1 MKKIYTLVFAALC
14 AAVVLSCNK
23 ETLVET
29 TADEQPAPVAQTILN
44 PVTLTFETPSPSKV
58 SINDQGVASWDE
70 GDEVKIICFNAEGQA
85 WTSDPVTVVDGKI
98 TATVED
104 ADVYYA
110 VYPASAT
117 IALENVGGVDN
128 LKVTI
133 ATEQDG
139 TFKNACYYAAKTTKT
154 AKTFDFK
161 AISGIL
167 KFQADPAYKRAD
179 IRDVEKTA
187 TRHAFAQTETCTF
200 DVEGNVTITPVAN
213 NSSMIK
219 ITLDG
224 NGTYYAAICGNAV
237 NEAGFRFSKYTE
249 EEDLGYEPGVFYNNL
264 ITYAPTKIK
273 NFGKLTDKIVTDVY
287 VSPEGAGT
295 KDGRSAANAAPASD
309 LVEACL
315 GNTEVSYTA
324 VKGLLNYTGVWNCF
338 RLDGLTIH
346 FAEGEYTN
354 DFKVQGNNSSFE
366 LTLQG
371 EEGTVLK
378 GANIVSATRVPS
390 ETERGTLTT
399 LKGFTFTNTNTSA
412 TTSDNIALTIATG
425 RCNVE
430 GCTFK
435 GCTTRAAQI
444 GGSSATD
451 ETLQVNF
458 KNCLFSADTV
468 SSMGAVVVPKNST
481 GGIAGFN
488 NCRFENNIATNG
500 NASAIYVNNNTDY
513 TGGKTAVFLNKCSFI
528 GNKCTATNNAYTIG
542 TNSYESRFA
551 MNCCTVNAGTPA
563 AYGNGASL
571 TLKGASIIVNSTVWL
586 SSTNQF
592 GKWGLIAL
600 GGHITKCDA
609 NDAAIIN
616 SVIRQGGTTYPAV
629 YLNTNY
635 YQNLNYCLHS
645 GKDLAVESGKH
656 TVNNTVKVSTFA
668 SAAAITNKV
677 VDGITAYA
685 YKWNYANTIGES
697 GFTKPTADQVR
708 AAVAATGETSTGA
721 ADGIGGLFLSW
732 LDSVDATA
740 FSKDITG
747 QARPAEGLCPGSYQ
761 N

>member
-29 TADEQPAPVAQTILN
+29 TTEEEVVPVSQTILN

-58 SINDQGVASWDE
+58 SIDDQGVASWDE
-70 GDEVKIICFNAEGQA
+70 GDEVKILCFNAEGQA

-110 VYPASAT
+110 VYPAGAETS
-117 IALENVGGVDN
+117 LEKVETVDQ

-154 AKTFDFK
+154 AKIFNFK

-187 TRHAFAQTETCTF
+187 ARHAFAQTETCTF
-200 DVEGNVTITPVAN
+200 DAEGKVTVTPVAN

-237 NEAGFRFSKYTE
+237 NEAGFRFSKDAEDTPE
-249 EEDLGYEPGVFYNNL
+249 EEQLGYEPGVFYNNL
-264 ITYAPTKIK
+264 ITYAPAKIK

-354 DFKVQGNNSSFE
+354 DFKVQGNNSSFAV
-366 LTLQG
+366 TLQG

-378 GANIVSATRVPS
+378 GAITVSATRVPS
-390 ETERGTLTT
+390 ATEKGTLTT
-399 LKGFTFTNTNTSA
+399 LKGFTFTNTSG
-412 TTSDNIALTIATG
+412 IALTIATG

-444 GGSSATD
+444 GGNKATD
-451 ETLQVNF
+451 ENLQVNF
-458 KNCLFSADTV
+458 KNCLFSANTEG
-468 SSMGAVVVPKNST
+468 SKGAVTVPDGST
-481 GGIAGFN
+481 GGILGFN
-488 NCRFENNIATNG
+488 NCRFENNVATSGNG
-500 NASAIYVNNNTDY
+500 SAIYAGT
-513 TGGKTAVFLNKCSFI
+513 GKTAIFLNKCTFI
-528 GNKCTATNNAYTIG
+528 GNTCTTKSNAFTIG
-542 TNSYESRFA
+542 TNDAATRFG
-551 MNCCTVNAGTPA
+551 MNCCTVNAGGGIEYT
-563 AYGNGASL
+563 NGASL
-571 TLKGASIIVNSTVWL
+571 TLKGQSVIVNSTVWT
-586 SSTNQF
+586 SSKF
-592 GKWGLIAL
+592 GKWGLVAL
-600 GGHITKCDA
+600 GSLASA
-609 NDAAIIN
+609 NPANSAGIIN
-616 SVIRQGGTTYPAV
+616 SVIRQKETTYPAV
-629 YLNTNY
+629 CLNEKY
-635 YQNLNYCLHS
+635 YQNLKYCLHQ
-645 GKDLAVESGKH
+645 GKDLAVVEGKH
-656 TVNNTVKVSTFA
+656 TVENTVKVSAFDD
-668 SAAAITNKV
+668 AAAKTKDI
-677 VDGITAYA
+677 DGITAY
-685 YKWNYANTIGES
+685 YYTWNYANTIGES
-697 GFTKPTADQVR
+697 GFTKPSKAQVR
-708 AAVAATGETSTGA
+708 AAVAATGEKSTGA

-732 LDSVDATA
+732 LDSVDASA

-747 QARPAEGLCPGSYQ
+747 KDRPAEGLCPGSYQ

>member
-29 TADEQPAPVAQTILN
+29 TTEEEVVPVSQTILN

-58 SINDQGVASWDE
+58 SIDGQGVASWDE
-70 GDEVKIICFNAEGQA
+70 GDEVKILCFNAEGQA

-110 VYPASAT
+110 VYPAGAETS
-117 IALENVGGVDN
+117 LEKVETVDQ

-154 AKTFDFK
+154 AKTFNFK

-200 DVEGNVTITPVAN
+200 DAEGKVTVTPVAN

-237 NEAGFRFSKYTE
+237 NEAGFRFSKDAEDTPE
-249 EEDLGYEPGVFYNNL
+249 EEQLGYEPGVFYNNL
-264 ITYAPTKIK
+264 ITYTPAKIK
-273 NFGKLTDKIVTDVY
+273 NFGLLTDKIVTDVY

-354 DFKVQGNNSSFE
+354 DFKVQGNNSSFAV
-366 LTLQG
+366 TLQG
-371 EEGTVLK
+371 DGDVVLT
-378 GANIVSATRVPS
+378 GAITVSATRVPS

-399 LKGFTFTNTNTSA
+399 LKGFTFTNTSG
-412 TTSDNIALTIATG
+412 IALTIATG

-430 GCTFK
+430 GCTFT

-451 ETLQVNF
+451 EKLQVNF
-458 KNCLFSADTV
+458 KNCLFSANTAANSGNV
-468 SSMGAVVVPKNST
+468 FVPDSST
-481 GGIAGFN
+481 GGILGFN
-488 NCRFENNIATNG
+488 NCRFENNVATKG
-500 NASAIYVNNNTDY
+500 PASAIYTNK
-513 TGGKTAVFLNKCSFI
+513 GKTAIFLNKCTFKDNTCSTKNQVF
-528 GNKCTATNNAYTIG
+528 TIG
-542 TNSYESRFA
+542 TNDAVTRFG
-551 MNCCTVNAGTPA
+551 MNSCTVNAGA
-563 AYGNGASL
+563 ISAYGNGASL
-571 TLKGASIIVNSTVWL
+571 TLKGHSVIVNSTIWT
-586 SSTNQF
+586 SGNF
-592 GKWGLIAL
+592 GQWGLVAL
-600 GGHITKCDA
+600 GSLASA
-609 NDAAIIN
+609 NPANSAGIIN
-616 SVIRQGGTTYPAV
+616 SVIRQKETTYPAV
-629 YLNTNY
+629 YLHTNY

-645 GKDLAVESGKH
+645 GKDLTVESGKH
-656 TVNNTVKVSTFA
+656 TVNNTAKVSAFNSA
-668 SAAAITNKV
+668 SAKEDKT
-677 VDGITAYA
+677 VDGIKHYYYTWKYA
-685 YKWNYANTIGES
+685 ETIGET
-697 GFTKPTADQVR
+697 GFVKPTAEQVR
-708 AAVAATGETSTGA
+708 AAVAATGEKSTGA

-732 LDSVDATA
+732 LDSVDASA

-747 QARPAEGLCPGSYQ
+747 KDRPADGLCPGSYQ

>member
-1 MKKIYTLVFAALC
+1 MKKIYAICLAALC
-14 AAVVLSCNK
+14 AAVMVSCNK
-23 ETLVET
+23 ENFAENIQEEQGATPT
-29 TADEQPAPVAQTILN
+29 TQTILH

-58 SINDQGVASWDE
+58 SIDDQGVASWDE
-70 GDEVKIICFNAEGQA
+70 GDEVKILCFNAEGQA

-104 ADVYYA
+104 AEVYYA
-110 VYPASAT
+110 VYPAAAT
-117 IALENVGGVDN
+117 TALEKVSEVDN

-154 AKTFDFK
+154 AKTFNFK

-200 DVEGNVTITPVAN
+200 DAEGKVTVTPVAN

-237 NEAGFRFSKYTE
+237 NEAGFRFSKDAEDTPE
-249 EEDLGYEPGVFYNNL
+249 EEQLGYEPGVFYNNL
-264 ITYAPTKIK
+264 ITYTPAKIK
-273 NFGKLTDKIVTDVY
+273 NFGLLTDKIVTDVY

-324 VKGLLNYTGVWNCF
+324 VKGLLKYTGVWNCF
-338 RLDGLTIH
+338 RMDGLTIH
-346 FAEGEYTN
+346 FAEGEYSNAFT
-354 DFKVQGNNSSFE
+354 VAGNNSSFAV
-366 LTLQG
+366 TLQG
-371 EEGTVLK
+371 DGDVVLT
-378 GANIVSATRVPS
+378 GAITVSATRVPS

-399 LKGFTFTNTNTSA
+399 LKGFTFTNTSG
-412 TTSDNIALTIATG
+412 IALTIATG

-451 ETLQVNF
+451 EKLQINF
-458 KNCLFSADTV
+458 KNCLFSANTV
-468 SSMGAVVVPKNST
+468 ASSGTVLVPQSST
-481 GGIAGFN
+481 GGILGFH
-488 NCRFENNIATNG
+488 NCRFENNVATSG
-500 NASAIYVNNNTDY
+500 PASAIYTS
-513 TGGKTAVFLNKCSFI
+513 TGKTAIFLNKCTFI
-528 GNKCTATNNAYTIG
+528 GNTCTTRSNAFTIG
-542 TNSYESRFA
+542 TNDAATRFA
-551 MNCCTVNAGTPA
+551 MNCCTVNAGNVS
-563 AYGNGASL
+563 AYNNGASL
-571 TLKGASIIVNSTVWL
+571 TLKGQSVIVNSTVWT
-586 SSTNQF
+586 SGNF

-600 GGHITKCDA
+600 GSLASA
-609 NDAAIIN
+609 NPANSAGIIN
-616 SVIRQGGTTYPAV
+616 SVIRQKETTYPAV
-629 YLNTNY
+629 YLHENY
-635 YQNLNYCLHS
+635 YQNLKYCLHQ
-645 GKDLAVESGKH
+645 GKDLTVESGKH
-656 TVNNTVKVSTFA
+656 TVENTVNVSAF
-668 SAAAITNKV
+668 SEAAAKSQA
-677 VDGITAYA
+677 VDGITAYYYA
-685 YKWNYANTIGES
+685 WNYANTIGDS

-732 LDSVDATA
+732 LDSVDASA

-747 QARPAEGLCPGSYQ
+747 QERPAEGLCPGSYQ